1 MADQAKQHAPRIRRP
16 DDEQPMPVVQRKLS
30 VGRADDP
37 LEREADQ
44 VATDVLARLTQQAR
58 TTSGPADDGA
68 HSSRVQQTAATRGND
83 DGAIPQPA
91 TDRIRRA
98 ATTSGAIGLD
108 GGAVSGEVGSRI
120 QRARCSGSAMDD
132 STKTSM
138 ETAFGADFS
147 GVRIHTGSE
156 STKINRSLGAKA
168 FTVGNDVFFSGNSYD
183 PGSRGGQHLL
193 AHELTHTVQ
202 QGSSSAVESA
212 QRTPAA
218 GISTDTE
225 GSLRRWAIG
234 PNLDLG
240 RITSIRALGSQGQQT
255 YIATDSSGDE
265 ILLKKANIPMN
276 VTTLATL
283 VHESVSPGTV
293 VDSQA
298 VDAANNSKLKQKIAD
313 PSVATGASW
322 TTVGQSLNATE
333 LSGGDIADD
342 ARRVHAGLIGG
353 GTLLT
358 AQQVVQGGRNAKELS
373 ADARDGDPSWSASQ
387 LRYLLNDIMY
397 MRQLGNMIAVD
408 AFLGNEDR
416 ISNTGANLGNW
427 MTTGEQVKRIDN
439 MDQNAVANLTD
450 KSWANTIPGILKE
463 MVDDRPKYLEAC
475 VKAIVREA
483 VYEGDPGI
491 RTWFENECTDGQK
504 KMMLDDLEIGAAAA
518 IRGIDATYGAG
529 KMSDS
534 GRAAKASIK
543 QLDLETDTERRDF
556 EDKVAGV
563 DSQIDF
569 WEVLKARA
577 AYMKNPA
584 KGDKLIK
591 TLQKRHKAHVKK
603 RRRRR

>member
-1 MADQAKQHAPRIRRP
+1 MTGWDKQFAPRIRRP
-16 DDEQPMPVVQRKLS
+16 DDAQPTLVVQRKLS

-44 VATDVLARLTQQAR
+44 VATDVLARLANQAR
-58 TTSGPADDGA
+58 TTPGPADAGA
-68 HSSRVQQTAATRGND
+68 ESGRVQRTAELED
-83 DGAIPQPA
+83 DDSRAGPQPV
-91 TDRIRRA
+91 TDRIRRSA
-98 ATTSGAIGLD
+98 ATTGAIGLD
-108 GGAVSGEVGSRI
+108 GGEVSGEVGSRI
-120 QRARCSGSAMDD
+120 QRARGGGSAMDG
-132 STKTSM
+132 STRASM
-138 ETAFGADFS
+138 ENAFGADFS

-156 STKINRSLGAKA
+156 STKINRSLGAEA

-183 PGSRGGQHLL
+183 PSSRTGQHLL

-218 GISTDTE
+218 DISTDTE

-240 RITSIRALGSQGQQT
+240 RITSIRALGTQGQQT

-276 VTTLATL
+276 VTKLATL

-298 VDAANNSKLKQKIAD
+298 VDAANNTRLKQKIAD
-313 PSVATGASW
+313 ASVATGPSW
-322 TTVGQSLNATE
+322 TVAAQSLSPQDLTSENP
-333 LSGGDIADD
+333 ADD
-342 ARRVHAGLIGG
+342 ARRFHAGLIGDD
-353 GTLLT
+353 TLLT

-373 ADARDGDPSWSASQ
+373 ADTRDGDPSWSASQ
-387 LRYLLNDIMY
+387 LRYLLNDIAY

-416 ISNTGANLGNW
+416 VSNTGANLGNW
-427 MTTGEQVKRIDN
+427 MTTGNKIDRIDN
-439 MDQNAVANLTD
+439 MDVNAVANLTD
-450 KSWANTIPGILKE
+450 KNWGNTIPGILQDL
-463 MVDDRPKYLEAC
+463 VADRPKYLEAC
-475 VKAIVREA
+475 VKAIVKEA
-483 VYEGDPGI
+483 SFEGDDDI
-491 RTWFENECTDGQK
+491 RTWFDEECTDGQK
-504 KMMLDDLEIGAAAA
+504 KMMLDDLEIGATAA
-518 IRGIDATYGAG
+518 IRAIDATYGAG
-529 KMSDS
+529 KMSES

-543 QLDLETDTERRDF
+543 QLDLETDTERRDYKD
-556 EDKVAGV
+556 EVVGV

-577 AYMKNPA
+577 TYMKNPA
-584 KGDKLIK
+584 KGDKLLK
-591 TLQKRHKAHVKK
+591 TLKKRHKAHVKK

>member
-1 MADQAKQHAPRIRRP
+1 
-16 DDEQPMPVVQRKLS
+16 
-30 VGRADDP
+30 
-37 LEREADQ
+37 
-44 VATDVLARLTQQAR
+44 
-58 TTSGPADDGA
+58 
-68 HSSRVQQTAATRGND
+68 
-83 DGAIPQPA
+83 
-91 TDRIRRA
+91 
-98 ATTSGAIGLD
+98 
-108 GGAVSGEVGSRI
+108 
-120 QRARCSGSAMDD
+120 
-132 STKTSM
+132 
-138 ETAFGADFS
+138 
-147 GVRIHTGSE
+147 
-156 STKINRSLGAKA
+156 
-168 FTVGNDVFFSGNSYD
+168 
-183 PGSRGGQHLL
+183 
-193 AHELTHTVQ
+193 
-202 QGSSSAVESA
+202 
-212 QRTPAA
+212 
-218 GISTDTE
+218 
-225 GSLRRWAIG
+225 
-234 PNLDLG
+234 
-240 RITSIRALGSQGQQT
+240 
-255 YIATDSSGDE
+255 
-265 ILLKKANIPMN
+265 
-276 VTTLATL
+276 
-283 VHESVSPGTV
+283 
-293 VDSQA
+293 
-298 VDAANNSKLKQKIAD
+298 
-313 PSVATGASW
+313 
-322 TTVGQSLNATE
+322 
-333 LSGGDIADD
+333 
-342 ARRVHAGLIGG
+342 VHAGLIGG

-373 ADARDGDPSWSASQ
+373 ADTRDGDPSWSASQ

-416 ISNTGANLGNW
+416 VSNTGANLGNW

-556 EDKVAGV
+556 EDKVVGV